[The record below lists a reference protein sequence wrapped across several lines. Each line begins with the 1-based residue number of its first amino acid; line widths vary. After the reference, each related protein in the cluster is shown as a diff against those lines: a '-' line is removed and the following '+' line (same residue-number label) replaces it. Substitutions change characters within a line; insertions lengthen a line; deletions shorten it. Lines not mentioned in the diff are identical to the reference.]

1 MSYSPN
7 CQNNRNNCNNCC
19 KNCCNP
25 CTPCNPCRPCPPPPV
40 PPQPEPPYPPYPPF
54 PPEPPVPPTP
64 LAPTVTVGT
73 TFTGAPGTSAVVTN
87 SGTPQNAVLNFV
99 IPRGETGAV
108 GATGLPGTPAT
119 VTVGTTTT
127 GAPGTNATVTNS
139 GTPQNAVLNFV
150 IPRGETGAVGAT
162 GLPGTPATVT
172 VGTTTTGAPGTNAVV
187 TNSGTANNAVLNF
200 TVPAGETGTAN
211 LSYGIFTAQ
220 PYTTANNNSPMIF
233 TGTGS
238 SADIALNNT
247 GTAVNLAAGGV
258 YDVSYIITGTAA
270 NNMTITP
277 HHNNTPYTLAEQ
289 TVASP
294 TGTTASTISASGS
307 YIVNAANTALL
318 LEIYVSSETEP
329 ISNLTG
335 ILSIKKI
342 A

>member
-1 MSYSPN
+1 M
-7 CQNNRNNCNNCC
+7 
-19 KNCCNP
+19 
-25 CTPCNPCRPCPPPPV
+25 

-108 GATGLPGTPAT
+108 GATGLPGAPAT

-127 GAPGTNATVTNS
+127 GAPGTSAAVTNS
-139 GTPQNAVLNFV
+139 GTPQ
-150 IPRGETGAVGAT
+150 
-162 GLPGTPATVT
+162 
-172 VGTTTTGAPGTNAVV
+172 
-187 TNSGTANNAVLNF
+187 NAVLNF

-307 YIVNAANTALL
+307 YIVNATNTALL

>member
-1 MSYSPN
+1 M
-7 CQNNRNNCNNCC
+7 
-19 KNCCNP
+19 
-25 CTPCNPCRPCPPPPV
+25 

-73 TFTGAPGTSAVVTN
+73 TFTGAPGTSAV
-87 SGTPQNAVLNFV
+87 
-99 IPRGETGAV
+99 
-108 GATGLPGTPAT
+108 
-119 VTVGTTTT
+119 
-127 GAPGTNATVTNS
+127 VTNS

>member
-108 GATGLPGTPAT
+108 GATGLPGAPAT

-127 GAPGTNATVTNS
+127 GAPGTNA
-139 GTPQNAVLNFV
+139 A
-150 IPRGETGAVGAT
+150 
-162 GLPGTPATVT
+162 
-172 VGTTTTGAPGTNAVV
+172 V

>member
-19 KNCCNP
+19 KNYCNP

-73 TFTGAPGTSAVVTN
+73 TFTGAPGTSAAVTN

-127 GAPGTNATVTNS
+127 GAPGTNAAVTNS
-139 GTPQNAVLNFV
+139 GTPQ
-150 IPRGETGAVGAT
+150 
-162 GLPGTPATVT
+162 
-172 VGTTTTGAPGTNAVV
+172 
-187 TNSGTANNAVLNF
+187 NAVLNF

>member
-1 MSYSPN
+1 M
-7 CQNNRNNCNNCC
+7 
-19 KNCCNP
+19 
-25 CTPCNPCRPCPPPPV
+25 

-73 TFTGAPGTSAVVTN
+73 TFTGASGTSAVVTN

-127 GAPGTNATVTNS
+127 GAPGTS
-139 GTPQNAVLNFV
+139 
-150 IPRGETGAVGAT
+150 
-162 GLPGTPATVT
+162 
-172 VGTTTTGAPGTNAVV
+172 AVV

>member
-1 MSYSPN
+1 M
-7 CQNNRNNCNNCC
+7 
-19 KNCCNP
+19 
-25 CTPCNPCRPCPPPPV
+25 

-73 TFTGAPGTSAVVTN
+73 TFTGAPGTSAAVTN

-99 IPRGETGAV
+99 IPQGETGAA
-108 GATGLPGTPAT
+108 GATGLPGAPAT

-127 GAPGTNATVTNS
+127 GAPGTNA
-139 GTPQNAVLNFV
+139 A
-150 IPRGETGAVGAT
+150 
-162 GLPGTPATVT
+162 
-172 VGTTTTGAPGTNAVV
+172 V

-277 HHNNTPYTLAEQ
+277 HHNNTPYTFAEQ

-294 TGTTASTISASGS
+294 TGATASTISASGS
-307 YIVNAANTALL
+307 YVVNAANTAVL

-335 ILSIKKI
+335 ILSVKKI

>member
-127 GAPGTNATVTNS
+127 GAPGTSA
-139 GTPQNAVLNFV
+139 A
-150 IPRGETGAVGAT
+150 
-162 GLPGTPATVT
+162 
-172 VGTTTTGAPGTNAVV
+172 V

>member
-1 MSYSPN
+1 M
-7 CQNNRNNCNNCC
+7 
-19 KNCCNP
+19 
-25 CTPCNPCRPCPPPPV
+25 

-108 GATGLPGTPAT
+108 GATGLPGAPAT

-127 GAPGTNATVTNS
+127 GAPGTNAAVTNS
-139 GTPQNAVLNFV
+139 GTPQ
-150 IPRGETGAVGAT
+150 
-162 GLPGTPATVT
+162 
-172 VGTTTTGAPGTNAVV
+172 
-187 TNSGTANNAVLNF
+187 NAVLNF

>member
-108 GATGLPGTPAT
+108 GATGLPGAPAT

-127 GAPGTNATVTNS
+127 GAPGTSA
-139 GTPQNAVLNFV
+139 A
-150 IPRGETGAVGAT
+150 
-162 GLPGTPATVT
+162 
-172 VGTTTTGAPGTNAVV
+172 V

-200 TVPAGETGTAN
+200 TIPAGETGTAN

>member
-127 GAPGTNATVTNS
+127 GAPGTNA
-139 GTPQNAVLNFV
+139 A
-150 IPRGETGAVGAT
+150 
-162 GLPGTPATVT
+162 
-172 VGTTTTGAPGTNAVV
+172 V

>member
-73 TFTGAPGTSAVVTN
+73 TFTGAPGTSAAVTN

-127 GAPGTNATVTNS
+127 GAPGTSA
-139 GTPQNAVLNFV
+139 A
-150 IPRGETGAVGAT
+150 
-162 GLPGTPATVT
+162 
-172 VGTTTTGAPGTNAVV
+172 V

>member
-1 MSYSPN
+1 M
-7 CQNNRNNCNNCC
+7 
-19 KNCCNP
+19 
-25 CTPCNPCRPCPPPPV
+25 

-108 GATGLPGTPAT
+108 GATGLPGAPAT

-127 GAPGTNATVTNS
+127 GAPGTNAT
-139 GTPQNAVLNFV
+139 
-150 IPRGETGAVGAT
+150 
-162 GLPGTPATVT
+162 
-172 VGTTTTGAPGTNAVV
+172 V

>member
-1 MSYSPN
+1 M
-7 CQNNRNNCNNCC
+7 
-19 KNCCNP
+19 
-25 CTPCNPCRPCPPPPV
+25 
-40 PPQPEPPYPPYPPF
+40 PPQPEPPYPPFPPF
-54 PPEPPVPPTP
+54 PPEPPVPPMP
-64 LAPTVTVGT
+64 PAPTVTVGT
-73 TFTGAPGTSAVVTN
+73 TVTGAPGTNAIVTN
-87 SGTPQNAVLNFV
+87 SGTAQNAVLNFV
-99 IPRGETGAV
+99 IPRGAT
-108 GATGLPGTPAT
+108 GATGQPGTSAT
-119 VTVGTTTT
+119 VT
-127 GAPGTNATVTNS
+127 
-139 GTPQNAVLNFV
+139 
-150 IPRGETGAVGAT
+150 I
-162 GLPGTPATVT
+162 
-172 VGTTTTGAPGTNAVV
+172 GTTTTGAPGTNAVV

-211 LSYGIFTAQ
+211 LAYGIFTAQ

-258 YDVSYIITGTAA
+258 YDISYIITGTAA

-277 HHNNTPYTLAEQ
+277 HHNGTAYTFAEQ
-289 TVASP
+289 ITASP

-307 YIVNAANTALL
+307 YIINAANTAIL

-335 ILSIKKI
+335 ILSVKKI

>member
-127 GAPGTNATVTNS
+127 GAPGTNA
-139 GTPQNAVLNFV
+139 A
-150 IPRGETGAVGAT
+150 
-162 GLPGTPATVT
+162 
-172 VGTTTTGAPGTNAVV
+172 V

-307 YIVNAANTALL
+307 YIVNATNTALL